1 MDLLKRNY
9 LDEMI
14 SVSKAPD
21 IKVITGVRR
30 SGKSVLLEAFRDY
43 LLQNEAN
50 VNIIYI
56 KLTSFDFEQLLEYHA
71 LYQYAEEHYMSG
83 KVNYLMIDEVQMC
96 EGFELAINS
105 LYDTKKYNIYL
116 TGSNAFL
123 LSSDLATLFTGRT
136 YSIEVFP
143 FSYKEYKE
151 YYDMVGREVNFEDYV
166 MEGGLAGSY
175 AYDTMEQKY
184 NYIGDIY
191 DTLIMRDIQKKYNIK
206 NTALLEAVSDFMLS
220 NISKQ
225 TSIRNIADTLNS
237 KTGESHHSTVG
248 MYVEYLCRAYAFY
261 KVRRYDI
268 TGKQYLAS
276 QDKYFL
282 SDHVFKFAK
291 LGTRIPDYGKV
302 YENIVAIELL
312 RRGYEIYVG
321 TLRGAEVDFVAKK
334 RDEKFY
340 VQVSYEIS
348 EPATFAREVKSLLA
362 INDAYPKILLAR
374 TRHPEYLHEGI
385 RVVDIAD
392 WLME

>member
-340 VQVSYEIS
+340 VQVSYDIS

>member
-1 MDLLKRNY
+1 MDILKRNY

-50 VNIIYI
+50 ANIIYI

-71 LYQYAEEHYMSG
+71 LHQYVEEHYMPG

-151 YYDMVGREVNFEDYV
+151 YYDMVGREVSFEDYV

-184 NYIGDIY
+184 NYIGDVY

-268 TGKQYLAS
+268 AGKQYLAS

-340 VQVSYEIS
+340 VQVSYDIS
-348 EPATFAREVKSLLA
+348 EPATFEREVKSLLA